1 MIMDFLLKEETI
13 FWLNIVST
21 KQVSQNMQNSQLL
34 SLIAPLI
41 LALMMLGMGLSLTVN
56 DFSRLFIKPK
66 AVLLGVG
73 LQTIALPVTGYFLL
87 IFSGLTAE
95 LAVGFML
102 LVACPGGPG
111 SNLVSYIC
119 RGDAALSVTL
129 TAISSL
135 LAVITIPLVVN
146 FSIAEFMQ
154 AGHVN
159 ISVLKTVLAVLF
171 ITLVPL
177 SLGMVI
183 ARRFPAFAAAAE
195 QKVKFFSI
203 LFLLA
208 LVFYTFYKERNHLSE
223 LIQQVGL
230 LTILLCILTLLI
242 GFLVSR
248 MLGFNSRIQKTIAIE
263 VGIQNS
269 ALAIVVAGSILQSNL
284 MAVPAAMY
292 SPVMISASL
301 MFLLYEFWFRFI
313 KRRRTD
319 KPAPSAA

>member
-1 MIMDFLLKEETI
+1 MDFLLKEETI